1 MGMSAQSVIAGSM
14 AKQAESGAAIVY
26 DGECP
31 FCSRYVELVRLR
43 EAIGPV
49 KLIDARGGGALVDEA
64 RAAGFDLDDGM
75 VLKLDGRLYHG
86 ADCIHMLAL
95 LSTPSGWFNRLNA
108 VVFRSSGISRL
119 LYPVLR
125 AGRNTVLRLL
135 GRSKLNQQAPSRPGP
150 GVP

>member
-1 MGMSAQSVIAGSM
+1 M
-14 AKQAESGAAIVY
+14 AMQGRPEASIVY

-49 KLIDARGGGALVDEA
+49 KLINARSGGALVDEV

-86 ADCIHMLAL
+86 ADCIHMLAM

-108 VVFRSSGISRL
+108 AVFRSSGVSKL

-135 GRSKLNQQAPSRPGP
+135 GRSKLNQQEQSQPGS
-150 GVP
+150 GVT

>member
-1 MGMSAQSVIAGSM
+1 MQGRPEAS
-14 AKQAESGAAIVY
+14 IVY

-49 KLIDARGGGALVDEA
+49 KLINARSGGALVDEV

-86 ADCIHMLAL
+86 ADCIHMLAM

-108 VVFRSSGISRL
+108 AVFRSSGVSKL

-135 GRSKLNQQAPSRPGP
+135 GRSKLNQQEQSQPGS
-150 GVP
+150 GVT